1 MEVEDVGEKVAQSVI
16 QYLADDHNW
25 QIIQDLRAFGVQMSC
40 RQTQEIL
47 SEKLQGLTFV
57 VSGSFDTPDRRKE
70 IEEMIELHG
79 GKKVDSVSKKV
90 NYIIAGANMG
100 PSKLSKARDLG
111 IPIITEQDFL
121 KML

>member
-1 MEVEDVGEKVAQSVI
+1 
-16 QYLADDHNW
+16 
-25 QIIQDLRAFGVQMSC
+25 
-40 RQTQEIL
+40 
-47 SEKLQGLTFV
+47 
-57 VSGSFDTPDRRKE
+57 
-70 IEEMIELHG
+70 MIELHG